1 MVTSTGKIEIELLD
15 SRHREGLLPMIATAF
30 ASDDPLARSQGIG
43 ESDFHQLVDSLYDNF
58 VDCSLSFVAR
68 DTGTGQIA
76 AVVLA
81 DDLDDEGDEGS
92 DAIAALID
100 SARSA
105 YFAGAGLGRARP
117 AHIHFI
123 ASSPDYRR
131 QRLVQRVVEACLAAA
146 RDRGFDRMLVEASG
160 NRSRRLLENHFGFC
174 EQVRVDYA
182 KFSWNDRHPFRA
194 IADHGGLSLMTL
206 DLDTLPGQDPA

>member
-1 MVTSTGKIEIELLD
+1 
-15 SRHREGLLPMIATAF
+15 MIACAF
-30 ASDDPLARSQGIG
+30 AKDDPLARSQGIS
-43 ESDFHQLVDSLYDNF
+43 ERDFQQLIGGLYDNF
-58 VDCSLSFVAR
+58 VACSLSFVAR
-68 DTGTGQIA
+68 DTGTAQIA

-81 DDLDDEGDEGS
+81 DDFGDAGDEGS

-105 YFAGAGLGRARP
+105 YFAATPSDKSRT

-160 NRSRRLLENHFGFC
+160 NRSRALLETHFGFR
-174 EQVRVDYA
+174 ERVRVDYA
-182 KFSWNDRHPFRA
+182 EFSWHGRHPFEA

-206 DLDTLPGQDPA
+206 DLETTAAPDPA

>member
-1 MVTSTGKIEIELLD
+1 
-15 SRHREGLLPMIATAF
+15 MIATAF
-30 ASDDPLARSQGIG
+30 ASDDPLAHSQGIG

-58 VDCSLSFVAR
+58 IACGLSFVAR

-81 DDLDDEGDEGS
+81 DDLDDDGNEGS

-105 YFAGAGLGRARP
+105 YFAGAGLDRTRL

-146 RDRGFDRMLVEASG
+146 RDRGFERMLVEASG
-160 NRSRRLLENHFGFC
+160 NRSRTLLEKHFGFC
-174 EQVRVDYA
+174 EQLRVNYA
-182 KFSWNDRHPFRA
+182 EFNWNGQRPFLD
-194 IADHGGLSLMTL
+194 ITEHGGLSLMTL
-206 DLDTLPGQDPA
+206 DLDTPAAPDPA